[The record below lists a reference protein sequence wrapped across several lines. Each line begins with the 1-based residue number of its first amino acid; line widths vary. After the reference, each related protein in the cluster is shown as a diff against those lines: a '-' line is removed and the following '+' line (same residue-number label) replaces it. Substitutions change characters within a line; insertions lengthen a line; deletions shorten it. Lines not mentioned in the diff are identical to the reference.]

1 MRSVRK
7 NLGVGD
13 AEIARPRRARAMHA
27 ARMAWP
33 ENCRPRYKL
42 PIDDFRV
49 DERYA
54 AVIECAGRQYFF
66 SRREVLDVDD
76 AWETAVRTA
85 DGAWENA
92 ARTARRTPY
101 SAATITLGRDVNM
114 SHNAAVECVD
124 GRLVVYGGQGYLN
137 STTQHGIFVREA
149 PASPLPLQW
158 SAPQLSIS
166 GDPAASGCIEERT
179 PVRAPLRSAH
189 PPPIKID

>member
-1 MRSVRK
+1 M
-7 NLGVGD
+7 
-13 AEIARPRRARAMHA
+13 
-27 ARMAWP
+27 
-33 ENCRPRYKL
+33 
-42 PIDDFRV
+42 

-124 GRLVVYGGQGYLN
+124 GRLVVYGGSG
-137 STTQHGIFVREA
+137 
-149 PASPLPLQW
+149 LPQ
-158 SAPQLSIS
+158 
-166 GDPAASGCIEERT
+166 
-179 PVRAPLRSAH
+179 
-189 PPPIKID
+189 